1 MMRRGPRPMP
11 RAAAAAL
18 LLAALAGGGCDLGP
32 DYKRPEIAPP
42 AAWREM
48 QGATAW
54 PAVDWWRGFG
64 SPQLDSMMVEAAAAN
79 FDLAAAV
86 AVVRQADAQV
96 RISGAA
102 LLPTASLSGSAG
114 RERELLTT
122 GGNTVA
128 FNNFLIEPSI
138 SYQVDFWGKNQ
149 AALESAKASDLAARY
164 AKEVVALTVESSV
177 ATTYFTILGLEEEI
191 QVQQQNLATAQDAL
205 TGIVAQQKGGTATQL
220 DVVQQ
225 QTVVAEQR
233 AAIPPLEQQLAQNLD
248 ALAILLGKAPE
259 DVPLPQGP
267 LDAITA
273 PPVMPGLPAELLQR
287 RPDVSEA
294 EAQLV
299 AANAN
304 IKVARANL
312 FPNVT
317 LTAAGGVEST
327 TLGSLFSPASKIYDV
342 AGGLTQPIFE
352 GGLLEGELQLSK
364 AQFEQLVY
372 DYRKAVVSAFS
383 DVENALVAT
392 TKTAEQLREQE
403 DTVAKARQ
411 AYEISLAQYRGGT
424 VTLLN
429 VLTAE
434 NALFPAETTLV
445 QVRLAHLEAVVSLF
459 QALGGGWV
467 DQAPKPAPGE
477 RRGARGDAGR
487 ETTDQ
492 EIAEV
497 QYRDGTANLLT
508 VLNTENALFLA
519 EDTSPKADSVACKR
533 SSASFKRSA
542 GAGKPAGAC

>member
-1 MMRRGPRPMP
+1 MMRRGPRPAL
-11 RAAAAAL
+11 RAAAL
-18 LLAALAGGGCDLGP
+18 LLAALAGGCDLGP
-32 DYKRPEIAPP
+32 DYKRPEIAQP

-48 QGATAW
+48 QGAAAW
-54 PAVDWWRGFG
+54 PTVDWWNGFG
-64 SPQLDSMMVEAAAAN
+64 SPPLDRLMVEAAAAN

-86 AVVRQADAQV
+86 AAVRQADAQV

-102 LLPTASLSGSAG
+102 LLPAASLSGSAG
-114 RERELLTT
+114 RQRELLT
-122 GGNTVA
+122 GGSTIA
-128 FNNFLIEPSI
+128 FNDFLIEPSI
-138 SYQVDFWGKNQ
+138 SYEVDFWGKNQ

-177 ATTYFTILGLEEEI
+177 ATTYFTILALEEEI
-191 QVQQQNLATAQDAL
+191 RVQQQNLATAQDAL

-248 ALAILLGKAPE
+248 ALAILLGSAPE
-259 DVPLPQGP
+259 DVPLPQAP
-267 LDAITA
+267 FDAITA

-304 IKVARANL
+304 IKVARANF
-312 FPNVT
+312 FPDVT

-327 TLGSLFSPASKIYDV
+327 TLGSLFSPASKVYSV
-342 AGGLTQPIFE
+342 AGELTQPIFE

-392 TKTAEQLREQE
+392 TKTAAQLREQE

-445 QVRLAHLEAVVSLF
+445 QDRLAHLEAVVSLF

-467 DQAPKPAPGE
+467 DQARKSPTDLHQADADE
-477 RRGARGDAGR
+477 RAA
-487 ETTDQ
+487 
-492 EIAEV
+492 I
-497 QYRDGTANLLT
+497 
-508 VLNTENALFLA
+508 
-519 EDTSPKADSVACKR
+519 
-533 SSASFKRSA
+533 
-542 GAGKPAGAC
+542 PAGSPHP